1 MIPHI
6 VIGAG
11 LAGLSAARA
20 LNAPIIEKSKGLGGR
35 LATRRVGDEKFDHG
49 LAWWPETIEAQKL
62 NSGSFVAGGMTS
74 IAKALAEELTITR
87 DNRVLKLE
95 QIKHG
100 WRLHHQTGVIEAENV
115 ILTAPMPQALELLT
129 QSDLAVNPNWQIHYH
144 KALIGL
150 YQLDLKISD
159 KSFKYQDH
167 QIILQKDKN
176 LCRNGVV
183 LMSSSS
189 FADEHFEKSDTEIL
203 EQLNLVLFAA
213 LGKRSLIH
221 AEVKKWRYST
231 PKSCHEFPY
240 LEPYA
245 GLFLIGDAFLYPG
258 VEGSL
263 LSAQTLVREKFR
275 VL

>member
-11 LAGLSAARA
+11 VAGLTAARA
-20 LNAPIIEKSKGLGGR
+20 LKAPIIEKSKGVGGR

-49 LAWWPETIEAQKL
+49 LSIWPETIEAQKL
-62 NSGSFVAGGMTS
+62 NAGAFVPEGMT
-74 IAKALAEELTITR
+74 ALAKTLGSGLNITR
-87 DNRVLKLE
+87 ENRVLKLE
-95 QIKHG
+95 QISNG
-100 WRLHHQTGVIEAENV
+100 WRLHNQVGTLEAQNV

-129 QSDLAVNPNWQIHYH
+129 ESHLAVNPLWQIHYH

-150 YQLDLKISD
+150 YQLDVTAND
-159 KSFKYQDH
+159 TSFTYHDH
-167 QIILQKDKN
+167 QFIYQKEKN
-176 LCRNGVV
+176 LCADGVV
-183 LMSSSS
+183 LISSSS
-189 FADEHFEKSDTEIL
+189 FADEHFEKSDSEIL
-203 EQLNLVLFAA
+203 EQLNLVLSAA
-213 LGKRSLIH
+213 VGKRTLKH

-231 PKSCHEFPY
+231 PKSCHELPY
-240 LEPYA
+240 LEPYP

-258 VEGSL
+258 VEGAL

>member
-11 LAGLSAARA
+11 LAGLTVARA
-20 LNAPIIEKSKGLGGR
+20 LKAPIIEKSKGLGGR
-35 LATRRVGDEKFDHG
+35 LATRRVGEEKFDHG
-49 LAWWPETIEAQKL
+49 LSFWPDTIEAQKL
-62 NSGSFVAGGMTS
+62 NHGSYVTEGMTS
-74 IAKALAEELTITR
+74 LAKSLASELNITR

-95 QIKHG
+95 QIQSG
-100 WRLHHQTGVIEAENV
+100 WRLQTQTGLIEAQNV
-115 ILTAPMPQALELLT
+115 ILTAPMPQALELIA
-129 QSDLAVNPNWQIHYH
+129 QSDLAINPNWQIHYH

-150 YQLDLKISD
+150 YRLDLKMSD
-159 KSFKYQDH
+159 KSFNFQDH
-167 QIILQKDKN
+167 QIILQKDKK
-176 LCRNGVV
+176 LCSDGVV

-189 FADEHFEKSDTEIL
+189 FADEHFEKSDAEIL

-213 LGKRSLIH
+213 LGNRTLKH

-240 LEPYA
+240 LEPYP

-258 VEGSL
+258 VEGAL

>member
-11 LAGLSAARA
+11 LAGLTVGHA
-20 LNAPIIEKSKGLGGR
+20 LKAPIIEKSKGLGGR

-49 LAWWPETIEAQKL
+49 LAWWPETIEAQKI
-62 NSGSFVAGGMTS
+62 NSGSFVTGGMTTL
-74 IAKALAEELTITR
+74 AKSLARDLNITR

-95 QIKHG
+95 AIENG
-100 WRLHHQTGVIEAENV
+100 WRLHTQTGLLEAHNV

-129 QSDLAVNPNWQIHYH
+129 QSDLSVNPNWQIHYH

-150 YQLDLKISD
+150 YQLDLKASD

-167 QIILQKDKN
+167 EIILQKDKK
-176 LCRNGVV
+176 LCADGVV
-183 LMSSSS
+183 LISSSS
-189 FADEHFEKSDTEIL
+189 FADEHFEKSDAEIL
-203 EQLNLVLFAA
+203 EQLNLVLFEAI
-213 LGKRSLIH
+213 GKRALIH

-240 LEPYA
+240 LEPYE

-258 VEGSL
+258 VEGAL